1 MSPGPVVVRPVADD
15 HDLREFIALPKRLY
29 RGHKGYIAPLD
40 LERKDTLSRSKNPYF
55 QHADGELFLATRNK
69 DVVGRMSAQFCRL
82 HQEKYRNDTGHFGWV
97 DTIDDIHVMRAL
109 AKSAESW
116 LKARGAKRALGPF
129 SFSSNEE
136 SGLLVDGFDSQ
147 PMLMMP
153 FHLPYQ
159 GQLLEACGFA
169 KAKDLLAY
177 TVDQAAYHAVGS
189 NRMLDKAT
197 SDSRI
202 RLRSLNMKNYKPD
215 LAALL
220 QVFNDAWSDNWEM
233 VPFAQPEIE
242 AAAASMK
249 PLIDP
254 DLVVIAEIDGE
265 VAGMLVCLPNLL
277 EAVRDLDG
285 RLLPFGWAKLLWR
298 LKRKTLKTARV
309 PLMGIRRK
317 YHGTLTG
324 AALLP
329 LMFHRLK
336 EPFFARGLEQ
346 VELSWILDDNLP
358 MRRVLEGIGAKV
370 YKTYR
375 VYEKAI
381 A

>member
-1 MSPGPVVVRPVADD
+1 MSPGPVVVQPVASGR
-15 HDLREFIALPKRLY
+15 DLNEFIALPKRLY
-29 RGHKGYIAPLD
+29 RGQKGYVAPLD
-40 LERKDTLSRSKNPYF
+40 LERKETLSRKKNPYF
-55 QHADGELFLATRNK
+55 QHAEGELFIARRAGE
-69 DVVGRMSAQFCRL
+69 VVGRVSAQYCRL
-82 HQEKYRNDTGHFGWV
+82 HQEKYRNDVGHFGWL
-97 DTIDDIHVMRAL
+97 DTIDDINVMRAL
-109 AKSAESW
+109 AGAAETW
-116 LKARGAKRALGPF
+116 AKAHGATRVLGPF

-136 SGLLVDGFDSQ
+136 SGLLVDGFEST

-153 FHLPYQ
+153 YHLPYQ
-159 GQLLEACGFA
+159 GRLIEACGFT

-177 TVDQAAYHAVGS
+177 TVDKATYHAVGS
-189 NRMLDKAT
+189 NRMLDKVL
-197 SDSRI
+197 SEGRI
-202 RLRSLNMKNYKPD
+202 RLRSLDMRNYKQD

-233 VPFAQPEIE
+233 VPFAQSEIE

-277 EAVRDLDG
+277 EAIRDLDG
-285 RLLPFGWAKLLWR
+285 GLLPFGFAKLLWR
-298 LKRKTLKTARV
+298 LKRKTQKTARI
-309 PLMGIRRK
+309 PLMGIRKK

-336 EPFFARGLEQ
+336 EPFLARGLEQ
-346 VELSWILDDNLP
+346 VELSWILEDNLP
-358 MRRVLEGIGAKV
+358 MCRVLEGIGAKV
-370 YKTYR
+370 YKTHR
-375 VYEKAI
+375 VYEKAL

>member
-1 MSPGPVVVRPVADD
+1 MSPGPVVVQPVASGS
-15 HDLREFIALPKRLY
+15 DLNAFVALPKQLY
-29 RGHKGYIAPLD
+29 RGRAGYVAPLD
-40 LERKDTLSRSKNPYF
+40 LERKETLSRKKNPYF
-55 QHADGELFLATRNK
+55 QHAEGELFLARRGGE
-69 DVVGRMSAQFCRL
+69 VVGRISAQACRL
-82 HQEKYRNDTGHFGWV
+82 HQEKYRNGTAQFGWL
-97 DTIDDIHVMRAL
+97 DTIDDIHAMRAL
-109 AKSAESW
+109 AGAAEAW
-116 LKARGAKRALGPF
+116 AKARGAKRILGPF

-136 SGLLVDGFDSQ
+136 SGLLVDGFDAT

-153 FHLPYQ
+153 YHLPYQ
-159 GQLLEACGFA
+159 GRLVEACGFA

-177 TVDQAAYHAVGS
+177 TVDKAAYHAVGS
-189 NRMLDKAT
+189 SRMLDKIQ
-197 SDSRI
+197 SDGRI
-202 RLRSLNMKNYKPD
+202 RMRSLDMKDYKRD
-215 LAALL
+215 LAVLL
-220 QVFNDAWSDNWEM
+220 QVFNDAWSENWEM

-242 AAAASMK
+242 TAAASMK

-254 DLVVIAEIDGE
+254 DLVVIAEIDNE

-285 RLLPFGWAKLLWR
+285 SLLPFGFAKLLWR
-298 LKRKTLKTARV
+298 LKRKALKTARV

-336 EPFFARGLEQ
+336 GPFFARGLEQ
-346 VELSWILDDNLP
+346 VELSWILEDNMS
-358 MRRVLEGIGAKV
+358 MRRVLEGIGARV

>member
-1 MSPGPVVVRPVADD
+1 MSSGPVVVQPVASGS
-15 HDLREFIALPKRLY
+15 DLNAFVALPKRLY
-29 RGHKGYIAPLD
+29 RGRKGYIAPLD
-40 LERKDTLSRSKNPYF
+40 LERKETLSRKKNPF
-55 QHADGELFLATRNK
+55 FGHAEGELFLARRSGE
-69 DVVGRMSAQFCRL
+69 VVGRISAQFCRL
-82 HQEKYRNDTGHFGWV
+82 RQEKYRNDVGHFGWL
-97 DTIDDIHVMRAL
+97 DTIDDLNVTRAL
-109 AKSAESW
+109 VGAAESW
-116 LKARGAKRALGPF
+116 LNGHGAKRILGPF

-136 SGLLVDGFDSQ
+136 SGLLVDGFDST

-153 FHLPYQ
+153 YHLPYQ
-159 GQLLEACGFA
+159 GALIEACGFT

-177 TVDQAAYHAVGS
+177 TVDEATYHAVGS
-189 NRMLDKAT
+189 NRMLEKVL
-197 SDSRI
+197 SEGRI
-202 RLRSLNMKNYKPD
+202 RLRSLDMKNYKRD

-220 QVFNDAWSDNWEM
+220 EVFNDAWSEDWEM

-254 DLVVIAEIDGE
+254 DLVVIAEIDNE

-277 EAVRDLDG
+277 EAIRDLDG
-285 RLLPFGWAKLLWR
+285 SLLPFGFAKLLWR

-309 PLMGIRRK
+309 PLMGIRKK
-317 YHGTLTG
+317 YHGSLTG

-336 EPFFARGLEQ
+336 DPFLARGLTQ
-346 VELSWILDDNLP
+346 VELSWILEDNLP
-358 MRRVLEGIGAKV
+358 MRRVLEGIGAKI

-375 VYEKAI
+375 IYQKAI

>member
-1 MSPGPVVVRPVADD
+1 MSSGPVVVQPVASGR
-15 HDLREFIALPKRLY
+15 DLDAFIDLPKRLY

-40 LERKDTLSRSKNPYF
+40 LERKETLSRKKNPYF
-55 QHADGELFLATRNK
+55 QHAEGELFLARRAGE
-69 DVVGRMSAQFCRL
+69 VVGRISAQFCRL
-82 HQEKYRNDTGHFGWV
+82 HQEKYRDGAGHFGWL
-97 DTIDDIHVMRAL
+97 DTIDDINVARAL
-109 AKSAESW
+109 AGAAEGW
-116 LKARGAKRALGPF
+116 LRSHGATRAIGPF

-136 SGLLVDGFDSQ
+136 SGLLVGGFDSQ

-159 GQLLEACGFA
+159 GRLLEACGFA
-169 KAKDLLAY
+169 QAKDLLAY
-177 TVDQAAYHAVGS
+177 SVDKEAYHAIGS
-189 NRMLDKAT
+189 SRILDKAK
-197 SDSRI
+197 SDGRI
-202 RLRSLNMKNYKPD
+202 RLRALDMKNYKPD
-215 LAALL
+215 LVALL

-233 VPFAQPEIE
+233 VPFAQSEIE

-277 EAVRDLDG
+277 EAIRDLDG
-285 RLLPFGWAKLLWR
+285 HLLPFGWAKLIWR
-298 LKRKTLKTARV
+298 LKRKTLKSARV
-309 PLMGIRRK
+309 PLMGIRKK

-336 EPFFARGLEQ
+336 DPFFARGLEQ
-346 VELSWILDDNLP
+346 VELSWILEDNLP
-358 MRRVLEGIGAKV
+358 MRRVLESIGAKV

-375 VYEKAI
+375 IYEKAV

>member
-1 MSPGPVVVRPVADD
+1 MQPVASGR
-15 HDLREFIALPKRLY
+15 DLSEFIALPKRLY
-29 RGHKGYIAPLD
+29 RGRIGYVAPLD
-40 LERKDTLSRSKNPYF
+40 LERRETLDRGTNPYF
-55 QHADGELFLATRNK
+55 QHAEGELFLARRAGE
-69 DVVGRMSAQFCRL
+69 VVGRISAQFCRL
-82 HQEKYRNDTGHFGWV
+82 RQEKYRDGVGHFGWL
-97 DTIDDIHVMRAL
+97 DTIDDVNVVRAL
-109 AKSAESW
+109 AAAAEGW
-116 LKARGAKRALGPF
+116 LKSRGARRMLGPF

-136 SGLLVDGFDSQ
+136 SGLLIDGFDAT

-153 FHLPYQ
+153 YHLPYQ
-159 GQLLEACGFA
+159 GPLLEASGFA
-169 KAKDLLAY
+169 KAKDLLSY
-177 TVDQAAYHAVGS
+177 TVDKATYHAVGS
-189 NRMLDKAT
+189 SRILDKARH
-197 SDSRI
+197 DGRI
-202 RLRSLNMKNYKPD
+202 RLRSLDMRTYKRD

-220 QVFNDAWSDNWEM
+220 EVFNDAWSENWEM

-242 AAAASMK
+242 AAAAGMK

-254 DLVVIAEIDGE
+254 ELVVIAEIDGE

-285 RLLPFGWAKLLWR
+285 RLLPFGFVKLLWR
-298 LKRKTLKTARV
+298 LKRKTVKTARV

-346 VELSWILDDNLP
+346 VELSWILEDNLP

-370 YKTYR
+370 YKTHRIYQ
-375 VYEKAI
+375 KAI

>member
-1 MSPGPVVVRPVADD
+1 MSPGPVVVQPVASSR
-15 HDLREFIALPKRLY
+15 DLNEFIALPKRLY
-29 RGHKGYIAPLD
+29 RGRQGYIAPLD
-40 LERKDTLSRSKNPYF
+40 LERRETLSRKKNPYF
-55 QHADGELFLATRNK
+55 QHADSELFIARRAGE
-69 DVVGRMSAQFCRL
+69 VVGRISAQFCRL
-82 HQEKYRNDTGHFGWV
+82 HQEKYRNDVGHFGWV
-97 DTIDDIHVMRAL
+97 DTIDDINVIRAL
-109 AKSAESW
+109 ANAAETW
-116 LKARGAKRALGPF
+116 LKAHGAKRILGPF

-136 SGLLVDGFDSQ
+136 SGLLVDGSDAT

-153 FHLPYQ
+153 YHLPYQ
-159 GQLLEACGFA
+159 GKLIEACGFT

-177 TVDQAAYHAVGS
+177 TVDKATYHAVGS
-189 NRMLDKAT
+189 NRMLDKVQ
-197 SDSRI
+197 SDGRI
-202 RLRSLNMKNYKPD
+202 RLRALDMKNYKAD

-220 QVFNDAWSDNWEM
+220 AVFNDAWSENWEM
-233 VPFAQPEIE
+233 VPFAQSEIE

-254 DLVVIAEIDGE
+254 DLVVIAEIDNE

-277 EAVRDLDG
+277 EAIRDLDG
-285 RLLPFGWAKLLWR
+285 KLLPFGFAKLLWR

-309 PLMGIRRK
+309 PLMGIRTK

-346 VELSWILDDNLP
+346 VELSWILEDNLP

-375 VYEKAI
+375 IYEKAI

>member
-1 MSPGPVVVRPVADD
+1 MSSGAVVVQPVASGR
-15 HDLREFIALPKRLY
+15 DLDAFIALPKRLY
-29 RGHKGYIAPLD
+29 RGRTGYIAPLD
-40 LERKDTLSRSKNPYF
+40 LERKETLSRRKNPYF
-55 QHADGELFLATRNK
+55 RHAEGELFLACRNGV
-69 DVVGRMSAQFCRL
+69 VVGRISAQFCRL
-82 HQEKYRNDTGHFGWV
+82 RQEKYRDDVGHFGWL
-97 DTIDDIHVMRAL
+97 DTIDDIAVMRAL
-109 AKSAESW
+109 AEAAETW
-116 LKARGAKRALGPF
+116 LKTHGAKRMLGPF

-136 SGLLVDGFDSQ
+136 SGLLVDGFEAT

-153 FHLPYQ
+153 YHLPYQ
-159 GQLLEACGFA
+159 GRLIEACGFG

-177 TVDQAAYHAVGS
+177 TVDKATYNAVGS
-189 NRMLDKAT
+189 NRMLDKVRN
-197 SDSRI
+197 DGRI
-202 RLRSLNMKNYKPD
+202 RLRALDMKNYKAD
-215 LAALL
+215 LAELL
-220 QVFNDAWSDNWEM
+220 TVFNDAWSENWEM
-233 VPFAQPEIE
+233 VPFTQAEIE

-265 VAGMLVCLPNLL
+265 VGGMLVCLPNLL
-277 EAVRDLDG
+277 EAVRDLEG
-285 RLLPFGWAKLLWR
+285 RLLPFGFARLLWR

-309 PLMGIRRK
+309 PLLGIRRK

-336 EPFFARGLEQ
+336 EPFLARGLEQ
-346 VELSWILDDNLP
+346 VELSWILEDNGP

-375 VYEKAI
+375 IYEKAI

>member
-1 MSPGPVVVRPVADD
+1 MSPGPVVVQPVASAR
-15 HDLREFIALPKRLY
+15 DLNEFIALPKRLY
-29 RGHKGYIAPLD
+29 RGRTGYVAPLD
-40 LERKDTLSRSKNPYF
+40 LERKETLSRKKNPFF
-55 QHADGELFLATRNK
+55 QHAEGELFLARRGGE
-69 DVVGRMSAQFCRL
+69 VVGRISAQFCRL
-82 HQEKYRNDTGHFGWV
+82 HQEKYRNDTAQFGWV

-109 AKSAESW
+109 AGTAEIW
-116 LKARGAKRALGPF
+116 VKAHGARRILCPF

-136 SGLLVDGFDSQ
+136 SGLLIDGFDAT

-153 FHLPYQ
+153 YHLPYQ
-159 GQLLEACGFA
+159 GRLIEACGFA

-177 TVDQAAYHAVGS
+177 TVDKAAYHAVGS
-189 NRMLDKAT
+189 TRMLDKAR
-197 SDSRI
+197 SDGRI
-202 RLRSLNMKNYKPD
+202 RLRPLDMKNYKPD

-220 QVFNDAWSDNWEM
+220 QVFNDAWSENWEM

-254 DLVVIAEIDGE
+254 ELVVIAEIDRE

-285 RLLPFGWAKLLWR
+285 SLLPFGFAKLLWR

-309 PLMGIRRK
+309 PLMGIRKK

-324 AALLP
+324 AVLLP

-336 EPFFARGLEQ
+336 GPFFARGLEQ
-346 VELSWILDDNLP
+346 VELSWILEDNAP
-358 MRRVLEGIGAKV
+358 MRRVLEGVGAKV

>member
-1 MSPGPVVVRPVADD
+1 MSPGAVVVQPVASG
-15 HDLREFIALPKRLY
+15 RELDEFVALPKRLY
-29 RGHKGYIAPLD
+29 RGRKGYVAPLD
-40 LERKDTLSRSKNPYF
+40 LERRQTLSRKKNPYF
-55 QHADGELFLATRNK
+55 QHAEGELFLARRAGE
-69 DVVGRMSAQFCRL
+69 VVGRISAQFCRL
-82 HQEKYRNDTGHFGWV
+82 REEKYRDGTGHFGWV
-97 DTIDDIHVMRAL
+97 DSIDDLNVMRAL
-109 AKSAESW
+109 AGAAESW
-116 LKARGAKRALGPF
+116 LKPHGAQRMRGPF

-136 SGLLVDGFDSQ
+136 SGLLVDGFEAT

-153 FHLPYQ
+153 YHLPHQ
-159 GQLLEACGFA
+159 GRLLEACGFA

-177 TVDQAAYHAVGS
+177 TVDKASYHAVGGG
-189 NRMLDKAT
+189 RMLDKVRG
-197 SDSRI
+197 DGRI
-202 RLRSLNMKNYKPD
+202 RLRSLDMRNYKRD

-220 QVFNDAWSDNWEM
+220 EVFNDAWSENWEM
-233 VPFAQPEIE
+233 VPFAQSEIE

-254 DLVVIAEIDGE
+254 ELVVIAEIDGE

-277 EAVRDLDG
+277 EAARDLDG
-285 RLLPFGWAKLLWR
+285 RLLPFGFARLLWR
-298 LKRKTLKTARV
+298 LKRKTLRTARV

-317 YHGTLTG
+317 YHGNLTG

-336 EPFFARGLEQ
+336 GPFFARGLEE
-346 VELSWILDDNLP
+346 VELGWILEDNMP
-358 MRRVLEGIGAKV
+358 MRRVLEGVGAKV

>member
-1 MSPGPVVVRPVADD
+1 MSPGPVVVQPVASGR
-15 HDLREFIALPKRLY
+15 DLNEFIALPKRLY
-29 RGHKGYIAPLD
+29 RGHKGYVAPLD
-40 LERKDTLSRSKNPYF
+40 LERKETLSRKKNPYF
-55 QHADGELFLATRNK
+55 QHAAAELFIARRGGE
-69 DVVGRMSAQFCRL
+69 VVGRISAQFCRL
-82 HQEKYRNDTGHFGWV
+82 HQEKYRNDVGHFGWI
-97 DTIDDIHVMRAL
+97 DTVDDINVARAL
-109 AKSAESW
+109 VGSAETW
-116 LKARGAKRALGPF
+116 LKARGARRILGPF

-136 SGLLVDGFDSQ
+136 SGLLVDGFEAT

-153 FHLPYQ
+153 YHLPYQ
-159 GQLLEACGFA
+159 GRLIEACGFA

-177 TVDQAAYHAVGS
+177 NVDKAAYHAVGS
-189 NRMLDKAT
+189 SRMLDKVR
-197 SDSRI
+197 SDGRI
-202 RLRSLNMKNYKPD
+202 RLRSLDMRNYKAD
-215 LAALL
+215 LEALL
-220 QVFNDAWSDNWEM
+220 AVFNDAWSENWEM

-254 DLVVIAEIDGE
+254 ELVVIAEIDSE

-277 EAVRDLDG
+277 EAIRDLDG
-285 RLLPFGWAKLLWR
+285 RLLPFGFAKLLWR
-298 LKRKTLKTARV
+298 LKRKTLRSARV
-309 PLMGIRRK
+309 PLMGILKK

-346 VELSWILDDNLP
+346 VELSWILEDNLP
-358 MRRVLEGIGAKV
+358 MRRVLEGIGATV

-375 VYEKAI
+375 IYEKAI

>member
-1 MSPGPVVVRPVADD
+1 MSPGPVVVQPVASGR
-15 HDLREFIALPKRLY
+15 DLDAFIGLPKRLY
-29 RGHKGYIAPLD
+29 RGHKGYIPPLD
-40 LERKDTLSRSKNPYF
+40 VERKDTLSRKKNPYF
-55 QHADGELFLATRNK
+55 QHAEGELFVARRAGE
-69 DVVGRMSAQFCRL
+69 VVGRISAQLCRL
-82 HQEKYRNDTGHFGWV
+82 HQEKYRDDTGHFGWL
-97 DTIDDIHVMRAL
+97 DSIDDINVLRAL
-109 AKSAESW
+109 TKAAESW
-116 LKARGAKRALGPF
+116 LKSRGAKRAIGPF

-136 SGLLVDGFDSQ
+136 SGLLVDGFESR

-153 FHLPYQ
+153 FHRPYQ
-159 GQLLEACGFA
+159 GPLLEACGYE

-177 TVDQAAYHAVGS
+177 TVDKAAYQAVGS
-189 NRMLDKAT
+189 SRMLDKAR
-197 SDSRI
+197 SDGRI
-202 RLRSLNMKNYKPD
+202 RLRSLDMKNYKAD

-220 QVFNDAWSDNWEM
+220 RVFNDAWSDNWAM
-233 VPFAQPEIE
+233 VPFAQSEIE

-277 EAVRDLDG
+277 EAIRDLDG
-285 RLLPFGWAKLLWR
+285 HLLPFGWAKLLWR
-298 LKRKTLKTARV
+298 LKRKTVKSARV
-309 PLMGIRRK
+309 PLMGIRKK

-336 EPFFARGLEQ
+336 DPFLARGLEQ
-346 VELSWILDDNLP
+346 VELSWILEDNLP
-358 MRRVLEGIGAKV
+358 TRRVLEGIGAKV
-370 YKTYR
+370 YRTYR
-375 VYEKAI
+375 VYQRAI

>member
-1 MSPGPVVVRPVADD
+1 MSPGAVVVQPVASGR
-15 HDLREFIALPKRLY
+15 DLDEFVALPKRLY
-29 RGHKGYIAPLD
+29 RGCKGYVPPLD
-40 LERKDTLSRSKNPYF
+40 LERKETLSRKKNPYF
-55 QHADGELFLATRNK
+55 QHAESELFLARRAGA
-69 DVVGRMSAQFCRL
+69 VVGRISAQVCRL
-82 HQEKYRNDTGHFGWV
+82 HEEKYRDGTGHFGWV
-97 DTIDDIHVMRAL
+97 DSIDDLSIMRAL
-109 AKSAESW
+109 AGAAEGW
-116 LKARGAKRALGPF
+116 LKAQGARRMRGPF

-136 SGLLVDGFDSQ
+136 SGLLVDGFDAT

-153 FHLPYQ
+153 YHLPHQ
-159 GQLLEACGFA
+159 GKLLEACGLT

-177 TVDQAAYHAVGS
+177 TVDQATYHPVGS
-189 NRMLDKAT
+189 NRMLDKMRGEN
-197 SDSRI
+197 RI
-202 RLRSLNMKNYKPD
+202 RLRSLDMRNYKPD

-220 QVFNDAWSDNWEM
+220 QVFNDAWSENWEM
-233 VPFAQPEIE
+233 VPFTQAEIE

-285 RLLPFGWAKLLWR
+285 RLLPFGFAKLLWR
-298 LKRKTLKTARV
+298 LKCKTLRSARV

-317 YHGTLTG
+317 YHGTLAG

-336 EPFFARGLEQ
+336 GPFFARGLEE
-346 VELSWILDDNLP
+346 VELGWILEDNGP
-358 MRRVLEGIGAKV
+358 MRRVLEGIGARV

>member
-1 MSPGPVVVRPVADD
+1 M
-15 HDLREFIALPKRLY
+15 I
-29 RGHKGYIAPLD
+29 
-40 LERKDTLSRSKNPYF
+40 
-55 QHADGELFLATRNK
+55 
-69 DVVGRMSAQFCRL
+69 
-82 HQEKYRNDTGHFGWV
+82 
-97 DTIDDIHVMRAL
+97 
-109 AKSAESW
+109 
-116 LKARGAKRALGPF
+116 GPF

-159 GQLLEACGFA
+159 ARLLEASAFT
-169 KAKDLLAY
+169 KARDLLAY
-177 TVDQAAYHAVGS
+177 TVDKAAYHAVGS
-189 NRMLDKAT
+189 NRMLDKAR

-202 RLRSLNMKNYKPD
+202 RLRSLDMKNYKPD

-220 QVFNDAWSDNWEM
+220 QVFNDAWSGNWEM
-233 VPFAQPEIE
+233 VPFAQSEIE

-277 EAVRDLDG
+277 EAIRDLDG
-285 RLLPFGWAKLLWR
+285 HLLPFGWAKLLWR
-298 LKRKTLKTARV
+298 LKRKTLKSARV

-324 AALLP
+324 AVLLP
-329 LMFHRLK
+329 LMFDRLK
-336 EPFFARGLEQ
+336 DPFFARGLEQ
-346 VELSWILDDNLP
+346 VELSWILEDNLP

>member
-1 MSPGPVVVRPVADD
+1 MSPGPVVVQPVVSGR
-15 HDLREFIALPKRLY
+15 DLNEFVALPKRLY
-29 RGHKGYIAPLD
+29 RGQKGYIAPLD
-40 LERKDTLSRSKNPYF
+40 LECKETLSRKKNPYF
-55 QHADGELFLATRNK
+55 QHAEGELFIARRGGE
-69 DVVGRMSAQFCRL
+69 VVGRISAQFCRL
-82 HQEKYRNDTGHFGWV
+82 HQDKYRNDVGHFGWL
-97 DTIDDIHVMRAL
+97 DTIDDIHVVRAL
-109 AKSAESW
+109 AAAAETW
-116 LKARGAKRALGPF
+116 AKAHGAKRILGPF

-136 SGLLVDGFDSQ
+136 SGLLVDGFEST

-159 GQLLEACGFA
+159 GKLIEACGFT

-177 TVDQAAYHAVGS
+177 TVDKSTYHAVGS
-189 NRMLDKAT
+189 NRMLDKVL
-197 SDSRI
+197 SEGRI
-202 RLRSLNMKNYKPD
+202 RLRPLDMKNYKQD

-233 VPFAQPEIE
+233 VPFAQSEIE

-254 DLVVIAEIDGE
+254 DLVVIAEIDNE

-277 EAVRDLDG
+277 EAIRDLDG
-285 RLLPFGWAKLLWR
+285 SLLPFGFAKLLWR
-298 LKRKTLKTARV
+298 LKRKMLKTARI
-309 PLMGIRRK
+309 PLMGIRKK

-336 EPFFARGLEQ
+336 GPFLARGLEQ
-346 VELSWILDDNLP
+346 VELSWILDDNMP

-370 YKTYR
+370 YKTHR
-375 VYEKAI
+375 VYEKAL

>member
-1 MSPGPVVVRPVADD
+1 MSPGPVVVQPVASGR
-15 HDLREFIALPKRLY
+15 DLNEFIALPKRLY
-29 RGHKGYIAPLD
+29 RGQKGYVAPLD
-40 LERKDTLSRSKNPYF
+40 LERKETLSRKKNPYF
-55 QHADGELFLATRNK
+55 QHAEGELFIARRAGE
-69 DVVGRMSAQFCRL
+69 VVGRVSAQYCRL
-82 HQEKYRNDTGHFGWV
+82 HQEKYRNDVGHFGWL
-97 DTIDDIHVMRAL
+97 DTIDDINVMRAL
-109 AKSAESW
+109 AGAAETW
-116 LKARGAKRALGPF
+116 AKAHGATRVLGPF

-136 SGLLVDGFDSQ
+136 SGLLVDGFEST

-153 FHLPYQ
+153 YHLPYQ
-159 GQLLEACGFA
+159 GRLIEACGFT

-177 TVDQAAYHAVGS
+177 AVDKATYHAVGS
-189 NRMLDKAT
+189 NRMLDKVL
-197 SDSRI
+197 SEGRI
-202 RLRSLNMKNYKPD
+202 RLRSLDMRNYKQD

-233 VPFAQPEIE
+233 VPFAQSEIE

-277 EAVRDLDG
+277 EAIRDLDG
-285 RLLPFGWAKLLWR
+285 GLLPFGFAKLLWR
-298 LKRKTLKTARV
+298 LKRKTQKTARI
-309 PLMGIRRK
+309 PLMGIRKK

-336 EPFFARGLEQ
+336 EPFLARGLEQ
-346 VELSWILDDNLP
+346 VELSWILEDNLP
-358 MRRVLEGIGAKV
+358 MCRVLEGIGAKV
-370 YKTYR
+370 YKTHR
-375 VYEKAI
+375 VYEKAL

>member
-1 MSPGPVVVRPVADD
+1 MSSGPVVVQPVASG
-15 HDLREFIALPKRLY
+15 REISEFIALPKRLY
-29 RGHKGYIAPLD
+29 RGRKGYIAPLD
-40 LERKDTLSRSKNPYF
+40 LERKEMLNRRKNPYF
-55 QHADGELFLATRNK
+55 QHADGELFIARRAGEA
-69 DVVGRMSAQFCRL
+69 VGRISAQFCRQ
-82 HQEKYRNDTGHFGWV
+82 HQEKYRNDVGHFGWV
-97 DTIDDIHVMRAL
+97 DTIDDINVMRAL
-109 AKSAESW
+109 SGTAESW
-116 LKARGAKRALGPF
+116 LKAHGAKRMLGPF

-136 SGLLVDGFDSQ
+136 SGLLVDGFDAT

-153 FHLPYQ
+153 YHLPYQ
-159 GQLLEACGFA
+159 GSLIEACGFA
-169 KAKDLLAY
+169 KAKDLVAY
-177 TVDQAAYHAVGS
+177 TVDKATYQSVGG
-189 NRMLDKAT
+189 NRMLDKLR
-197 SDSRI
+197 SDGRV
-202 RLRSLNMKNYKPD
+202 RLRSLDMKNYRAD

-220 QVFNDAWSDNWEM
+220 AVFNDAWSENWEM
-233 VPFAQPEIE
+233 VPFAQSEIE
-242 AAAASMK
+242 AAATSMK

-277 EAVRDLDG
+277 EAARDLDG
-285 RLLPFGWAKLLWR
+285 SLLPFGFAKLLWR
-298 LKRKTLKTARV
+298 LKRKTLKSARV
-309 PLMGIRRK
+309 PLMGIRKK

-346 VELSWILDDNLP
+346 VELSWILEDNLP

>member
-1 MSPGPVVVRPVADD
+1 MSPGPVVVQPVTSGRDLDD
-15 HDLREFIALPKRLY
+15 FIALPKRLY
-29 RGHKGYIAPLD
+29 RGQVGYIPPLD
-40 LERKDTLSRSKNPYF
+40 LERKDTLNRKKNPYF
-55 QHADGELFLATRNK
+55 QHAEGELFLARRGGE
-69 DVVGRMSAQFCRL
+69 VVGRISAQFCRL
-82 HQEKYRNDTGHFGWV
+82 HQEKYRRDTGHFGWV

-109 AKSAESW
+109 ASAAEGW
-116 LKARGAKRALGPF
+116 LRSRGAKRMIGPF

-159 GQLLEACGFA
+159 ARLLEACGFA
-169 KAKDLLAY
+169 KARDLLAY
-177 TVDQAAYHAVGS
+177 TVDKAAYHSVGS
-189 NRMLDKAT
+189 NRMLDKAR

-202 RLRSLNMKNYKPD
+202 RLRSLDMKNYRPD

-220 QVFNDAWSDNWEM
+220 QVFNDAWSGNWEM
-233 VPFAQPEIE
+233 VPFAQSEIE

-277 EAVRDLDG
+277 EAIRDLDG
-285 RLLPFGWAKLLWR
+285 HLLPFGWAKLLWR
-298 LKRKTLKTARV
+298 LKRKTLRSARV

-329 LMFHRLK
+329 LMFGRLK
-336 EPFFARGLEQ
+336 DPFFARGLEQ
-346 VELSWILDDNLP
+346 VELSWILDDNVP

>member
-1 MSPGPVVVRPVADD
+1 MSPGAVVVQPVSTGS
-15 HDLREFIALPKRLY
+15 DLNEFVALPKRLY
-29 RGHKGYIAPLD
+29 RGHIGYIAPLD
-40 LERKDTLSRSKNPYF
+40 LERKEALNRRKNPYF
-55 QHADGELFLATRNK
+55 QHAEGELLLARRNGE
-69 DVVGRMSAQFCRL
+69 VVGRISAQFCRL

-97 DTIDDIHVMRAL
+97 DTIDDVNVMRAL
-109 AKSAESW
+109 AGAAESW
-116 LKARGAKRALGPF
+116 LKARGARRIVGPF

-136 SGLLVDGFDSQ
+136 SGLLADGFDAT

-153 FHLPYQ
+153 YHLPYQ
-159 GQLLEACGFA
+159 GGLIEACGFA

-177 TVDQAAYHAVGS
+177 TVDKATYQAVGS
-189 NRMLDKAT
+189 SRMLDKVQ
-197 SDSRI
+197 SDGRI
-202 RLRSLNMKNYKPD
+202 RLRSLDMKNYKAD

-220 QVFNDAWSDNWEM
+220 EVFNDAWSENWEM
-233 VPFAQPEIE
+233 VPFAKSEIE
-242 AAAASMK
+242 AAAAAMK

-254 DLVVIAEIDGE
+254 DLVVIAEIDNE

-277 EAVRDLDG
+277 EAIRDLEG
-285 RLLPFGWAKLLWR
+285 RLLPFGFARLLWR

-309 PLMGIRRK
+309 PLMGIRKK

-346 VELSWILDDNLP
+346 VELSWILEDNRP
-358 MRRVLEGIGAKV
+358 MRRVLEGIGARV

-375 VYEKAI
+375 IYEKAI
-381 A
+381 P

>member
-1 MSPGPVVVRPVADD
+1 MSPGPVVVQPVASAR
-15 HDLREFIALPKRLY
+15 DLNEFIALPKRLY
-29 RGHKGYIAPLD
+29 RGRTGYVAPLD
-40 LERKDTLSRSKNPYF
+40 LERKETLSRKKNPFF
-55 QHADGELFLATRNK
+55 QHAEAELFIARRAGA
-69 DVVGRMSAQFCRL
+69 VVGRISAQLCRL
-82 HQEKYRNDTGHFGWV
+82 HQEKYRNDTAQFGWV
-97 DTIDDIHVMRAL
+97 DSIDDIHVMRAL
-109 AKSAESW
+109 AGAAEIW
-116 LKARGAKRALGPF
+116 AKARGAKRILGPF

-136 SGLLVDGFDSQ
+136 SGLLIDGFDTT

-153 FHLPYQ
+153 YHLPYQ
-159 GQLLEACGFA
+159 GTLVEACGFA

-177 TVDQAAYHAVGS
+177 TVDKAAYHAVGS
-189 NRMLDKAT
+189 SRMLEKAQG
-197 SDSRI
+197 DGRI
-202 RLRSLNMKNYKPD
+202 RLRPLDMKNYKRD
-215 LAALL
+215 LAVLL
-220 QVFNDAWSDNWEM
+220 QVFNDAWSENWEM

-254 DLVVIAEIDGE
+254 DLVVIAEIDND

-285 RLLPFGWAKLLWR
+285 GLLPFGFAKLLWR

-309 PLMGIRRK
+309 PLMGIRKK

-336 EPFFARGLEQ
+336 DPFFARGLEQ
-346 VELSWILDDNLP
+346 VELSWILEDNMP
-358 MRRVLEGIGAKV
+358 MRRVLEGVGAKV

>member
-1 MSPGPVVVRPVADD
+1 MSPGPVVVKPVVTGR
-15 HDLREFIALPKRLY
+15 DLDEFIALPKRLY
-29 RGHKGYIAPLD
+29 RGHKGYIPPLD
-40 LERKDTLSRSKNPYF
+40 LERKEMLSRNKNPYF
-55 QHADGELFLATRNK
+55 QHAHGELFLASRNK
-69 DVVGRMSAQFCRL
+69 EVVGRMSAQFCRL

-97 DTIDDIHVMRAL
+97 DTIDDIHVIRAL

-116 LKARGAKRALGPF
+116 LKSSGAKRALGPF

-159 GQLLEACGFA
+159 GRLLEACGFA

-177 TVDQAAYHAVGS
+177 TVDKAAYHAVGS
-189 NRMLDKAT
+189 SRMLDKAK
-197 SDSRI
+197 DESRI

-254 DLVVIAEIDGE
+254 NLVVIAEIDGE

-298 LKRKTLKTARV
+298 LKCKTLKTARV
-309 PLMGIRRK
+309 PLMGIRKK

-329 LMFHRLK
+329 LMFHRLR

-346 VELSWILDDNLP
+346 VELSWILEDNLP